1 MRNSILKTKNLI
13 FIIGILTLNSC
24 FIFDSGSDKIIGKY
38 EVLWIDTPNTRAVCE
53 RYSSTGSTVLIPE
66 YVFAVGHNS
75 EFIIAKQHPIN
86 GFENGYEIDKSK
98 TNYFIVDIR
107 NEAKVVGPLNKSD
120 FSKKVSELNI
130 SRIEFDQTYPED
142 M

>member
-1 MRNSILKTKNLI
+1 MIL
-13 FIIGILTLNSC
+13 GILTLNSC
-24 FIFDSGSDKIIGKY
+24 FIFDSDSDKIIGKY

-53 RYSSTGSTVLIPE
+53 RYSSTGSIVLIPE

-75 EFIIAKQHPIN
+75 EFIIAKQHPTN

-107 NEAKVVGPLNKSD
+107 NESKVFGPLNKSD
-120 FSKKVSELNI
+120 FSKKVSELDI
-130 SRIEFDQTYPED
+130 GGIEFDLTYPEE